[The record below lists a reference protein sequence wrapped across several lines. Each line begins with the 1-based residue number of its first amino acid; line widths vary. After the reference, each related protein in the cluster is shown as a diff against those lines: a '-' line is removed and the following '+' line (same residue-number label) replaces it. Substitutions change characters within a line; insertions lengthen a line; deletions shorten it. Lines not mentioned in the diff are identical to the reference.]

1 MKWIKFISSLVISY
15 ILGFTLNEGL
25 SSTNLIREPVKN
37 GIKILEYDI
46 PFVYTVGLNE
56 MLIVIFATV
65 IISFIFYLYYSKDVI
80 SKIQVFSIGNQA
92 IKLECIIFSFV
103 IGTWGKEINKFI
115 NLNKYSFSVFV
126 YSILVYVLVCIFSYE
141 KIEKEYQ
148 NDLYESRVQ
157 ILKTIDAYLQSSI
170 ETFSIVGEWG
180 VGKTKLVKNFFYGSY
195 YSDEGNKYRDKYEII
210 FIDASI
216 YSKNEK
222 IIEKLEIELGEILSK
237 YKIMKSNKSFISELF
252 MDNIN
257 FFIKIYT
264 KFLNTDSILNERE
277 ALEHKLQTI
286 SLQNKKIVL
295 CLDNVE
301 RLNSKKR
308 ITALFSIIDDI
319 FPTQIK
325 KIYLFDEKQMEN
337 IFKKSEVD
345 FKNYISKYTLNS
357 INLRSIYI
365 DEVLIKN
372 SSLNEKIKFL
382 LDKIDFIIEN
392 IETEFD
398 SYLNDLKQKRDVYIS
413 KIQDEV
419 IIKLKKIKE
428 KYKNPRYLDDLKR
441 YLETFDK
448 GERESIYPIMYKIL
462 SENFTNITFQEI
474 FDDDETT
481 LKKILE
487 LKNNFYEGT
496 DEIKIEKICIYYIF
510 IKNYNEN
517 KIEKEKKFDFN
528 KNDYYLLKMNFENLF
543 FYKKNLKT
551 ELENNLELYSKELN
565 KNLFNALREM
575 KVVYNEKYS
584 EKAKEYLQK
593 YFLEEFIISSSSEF
607 YELINIDELEEFKEL
622 ILPKVLLNSN
632 KNFSDGSK
640 ERTAIAYIKLMA
652 NFYFLNNKYIR
663 LGMELISSKKNFIE
677 YKDIKLEDLDEKIS
691 ELGGID
697 EIKLEIRKKIT
708 EHKEDLKKYLPNY
721 SKILSS
727 IQTYENLLEIRVE
740 KKEEEINIKK
750 IDYKWFLYY
759 GRGILN
765 LINDENP
772 EEIKLGDMHYY
783 CLINKK
789 NVSEY
794 INQLIDLRLNS
805 MSEEVKEAVD
815 ILIIYLI
822 KKRREFNYN

>member
-15 ILGFTLNEGL
+15 VLGFTLNKGL
-25 SSTNLIREPVKN
+25 SATNVIREPVKN
-37 GIKILEYDI
+37 GIKVLEYDM

-56 MLIVIFATV
+56 MLIIVFATV
-65 IISFIFYLYYSKDVI
+65 IISFIFYLYYSKDLI
-80 SKIQVFSIGNQA
+80 SKIQVFLIGNQI

-103 IGTWGKEINKFI
+103 IGTWGKEINGFVNI
-115 NLNKYSFSVFV
+115 NEYSFSIFV
-126 YSILVYVLVCIFSYE
+126 YSILIYTLLCIFSYE

-148 NDLYESRVQ
+148 NDLYKSRVQ
-157 ILKTIDAYLQSSI
+157 ILQTIDAYLQSDI

-180 VGKTKLVKNFFYGSY
+180 IGKTRLVKNFFYGSY
-195 YSDEGNKYRDKYEII
+195 NSNEGNKYRDKYEVI

-222 IIEKLEIELGEILSK
+222 IIEKLETELGEILSK
-237 YKIMKSNKSFISELF
+237 YKILKSNKSFISELF

-264 KFLNTDSILNERE
+264 KFLNTDSMLNERE

-286 SLQNKKIVL
+286 NLQNKKIVL

-365 DEVLIKN
+365 DEVLIEN
-372 SSLNEKIKFL
+372 SSLNKKIKFL
-382 LDKIDFIIEN
+382 LDKIDYIIEN

-398 SYLNDLKQKRDVYIS
+398 SYLNDLKQERDLYIS

-448 GERESIYPIMYKIL
+448 EERESIYPIMYKIL
-462 SENFTNITFQEI
+462 LENFTNITFQEI

-481 LKKILE
+481 LKKILG
-487 LKNNFYEGT
+487 LKNNFYEGI

-517 KIEKEKKFDFN
+517 KIEKEKKFDSN

-543 FYKKNLKT
+543 FYKKNFKT
-551 ELENNLELYSKELN
+551 ELENKLELYGKELN
-565 KNLFNALREM
+565 KNLFNALREI
-575 KVVYNEKYS
+575 KVVYNKNYS
-584 EKAKEYLQK
+584 EKVKEYLQK
-593 YFLEEFIISSSSEF
+593 YFLEEFIISTPN
-607 YELINIDELEEFKEL
+607 ELRRLVAIDELEEFQEL
-622 ILPKVLLNSN
+622 ILPKIILNSN
-632 KNFSDGSK
+632 TVFLNGSEKKTAK
-640 ERTAIAYIKLMA
+640 EYLKIMA
-652 NFYFLNNKYIR
+652 NYYFLTNNYIR
-663 LGMELISSKKNFIE
+663 LGIELILNKEEFME
-677 YKDIKLEDLDEKIS
+677 YKS
-691 ELGGID
+691 TELKDCDKKID
-697 EIKLEIRKKIT
+697 EIGGIEKIKSEIKIKFEKYREELE
-708 EHKEDLKKYLPNY
+708 KYFPEY
-721 SKILSS
+721 SKILLS
-727 IQTYENLLEIRVE
+727 IETYEALLKIEDEKRE
-740 KKEEEINIKK
+740 KKVDIKK
-750 IDYKWFLYY
+750 IDYRWFLNY
-759 GRGILN
+759 GKEILT
-765 LINDENP
+765 LVDEK
-772 EEIKLGDMHYY
+772 ETKEIKLGDSHEY
-783 CLINKK
+783 CFINKE
-789 NVSEY
+789 NILEY
-794 INQLIDLRLNS
+794 LNQLKDLQSNS
-805 MSEEVKEAVD
+805 MNEQVKEAID
-815 ILIIYLI
+815 ILIVYLI